1 LLNIESPNDN
11 NLARYVVMN
20 SIISDILIVTLH
32 DRPKKM
38 KNTIEANLHAEID
51 FWRSLIEEWKK
62 THNEPVNS
70 RIEEALALAEYKLKQ
85 HQMTNTNMRLH

>member
-1 LLNIESPNDN
+1 M
-11 NLARYVVMN
+11 ARYVVMN
-20 SIISDILIVTLH
+20 SIISDIFMPTSH

-51 FWRSLIEEWKK
+51 FWRSLIEEWNK